1 LFEQI
6 SSDPTKAYAE
16 FKKKRELEM
25 LIQINDLRYWAEIEG
40 PGNKRVKAKAND
52 YINTL

>member
-1 LFEQI
+1 MFEQI
-6 SSDPTKAYAE
+6 SSDPTKAIAE
-16 FKKKRELEM
+16 FKKKSTIEM

-40 PGNKRVKAKAND
+40 PENKKAKSKANG